1 MVSLQLVYIIEI
13 DELMEI
19 MGAVLIEGCKW
30 CGKSTTGLYHG
41 KSTTG
46 LYHAKSVIEFQN
58 PDRKQEYDNIRN
70 TKPSLFLNG
79 EKPRMFD
86 EWQMYPVV
94 WDSVRTDVDHTG
106 LKGQY
111 ILTGSAKPS
120 EGETMHTGTGRISRV
135 LMRPMS
141 LFESKESTGDV
152 SFSDILAGKDISGVS
167 KLSLE
172 DIASIIVRGG
182 WPASISIKS
191 DAKYRIAKEYVKSLI
206 HEEVR
211 SVDGVERNT
220 EKMQNVLRSLARNIS
235 TQVSNSTIEADI
247 KNNFDNDISRPTL
260 TDYLNTLEK
269 LFVIED
275 VKATNLNL
283 RSKYALRT
291 KPKKYFVDPSIAT
304 AILDLKPMDLIND
317 LNTFGFM
324 FESLCIRDL
333 KIYTESLGGDV
344 TFYRDERGFEVDA
357 ILRMPSG
364 KWGAIEIKLGAGYI
378 DEAANNLLKF
388 KEHVDIKKC
397 GEPSF
402 LLVLTGTNY
411 SYKRD
416 DGVYVVSIGTLKN

>member
-1 MVSLQLVYIIEI
+1 MKYLPRIVDKEI

-19 MGAVLIEGCKW
+19 MGAILIEGCKW
-30 CGKSTTGLYHG
+30 CG

-94 WDSVRTDVDHTG
+94 WDSVRTDVDHIG

-141 LFESKESTGDV
+141 LFESKESTGEV

-247 KNNFDNDISRPTL
+247 RKTSDDDISRPTL

-283 RSKYALRT
+283 RSRYALRT
-291 KPKKYFVDPSIAT
+291 KPKKFFVDPSIAT

>member
-1 MVSLQLVYIIEI
+1 MKYLPRVVDKEI
-13 DELMEI
+13 DELMQI

-30 CGKSTTGLYHG
+30 CGKSTTGLFH
-41 KSTTG
+41 S
-46 LYHAKSVIEFQN
+46 KSVIEFQN
-58 PDRKQEYDNIRN
+58 PDKKQEYDDIKN
-70 TKPSLFLNG
+70 TKPSLFLVG

-94 WDSVRTDVDHTG
+94 WDSIRTDVDHTR

-141 LFESKESTGDV
+141 LYESNESTGEV
-152 SFSDILAGKDISGVS
+152 SFKDILDGKDIKGVS
-167 KLSLE
+167 NLSLE
-172 DIASIIVRGG
+172 DLASIIVRGG
-182 WPASISIKS
+182 WPAAIETTT
-191 DAKYRIAKEYVKSLI
+191 DVKYRFSKEYVKSLI
-206 HEEVR
+206 HEEVKQI
-211 SVDGVERNT
+211 DGVERNP
-220 EKMQNVLRSLARNIS
+220 EKMQNVLRSLARNVS
-235 TQVSNSTIEADI
+235 TAVSNSTITGDV
-247 KNNFDNDISRPTL
+247 KNTFDEEISRPTL
-260 TDYLNTLEK
+260 NDYINTLEK
-269 LFVIED
+269 LFVIES
-275 VKATNLNL
+275 VFATNLNL

-304 AILDLKPMDLIND
+304 AVLDITPNDLLNDLK
-317 LNTFGFM
+317 TFGFL
-324 FESLCIRDL
+324 FESLCMRDL
-333 KIYTESLGGDV
+333 KIYTQSYGGDIS
-344 TFYRDERGFEVDA
+344 FYRDEKDFEVDA
-357 ILRMPSG
+357 IFRTNGG

-388 KEHVDIKKC
+388 KEKVDTNKC

-402 LLVLTGTNY
+402 LMVLTGTNY

>member
-1 MVSLQLVYIIEI
+1 MEYLPRVVDKEI

-30 CGKSTTGLYHG
+30 CGKSTTGFH
-41 KSTTG
+41 
-46 LYHAKSVIEFQN
+46 HAKSIIEFQN
-58 PDRKQEYDNIRN
+58 PDRKQEYDKIKN

-94 WDSVRTDVDHTG
+94 WDSIRTDVDHTG

-141 LFESKESTGDV
+141 LFESKESTGEV
-152 SFSDILAGKDISGVS
+152 SFSDILDGKDISGVS
-167 KLSLE
+167 QLSLE
-172 DIASIIVRGG
+172 DLASIIVRGG
-182 WPASISIKS
+182 WPASIEIKS
-191 DAKYRIAKEYVKSLI
+191 DAKYRFAKEYVKSLI
-206 HEEVR
+206 HEEVKK
-211 SVDGVERNT
+211 VDGVERNS

-235 TQVSNSTIEADI
+235 TQVSNSTIEGDVR
-247 KNNFDNDISRPTL
+247 NSFDDDISRPTL

-275 VKATNLNL
+275 VNATNLNF
-283 RSKYALRT
+283 RSKYAIRT

-304 AILDLKPMDLIND
+304 AILDIKPKDLIND
-317 LNTFGFM
+317 LNTFGLM

-333 KIYTESLGGDV
+333 KIYTESFGGDI
-344 TFYRDERGFEVDA
+344 TFYRDEKDFEVDA
-357 ILRMPSG
+357 ILRTSSG

-388 KEHVDIKKC
+388 KDRVDIKKC

-402 LLVLTGTNY
+402 LMVLTGTDY
-411 SYKRD
+411 SYKRE

>member
-1 MVSLQLVYIIEI
+1 MKYLPRIVDSEI
-13 DELMEI
+13 KELMKN

-30 CGKSTTGLYHG
+30 CGKSTTGLYH
-41 KSTTG
+41 
-46 LYHAKSVIEFQN
+46 AKSVIEFQN
-58 PDRKQEYDNIRN
+58 PDKKQVYDEIKN

-79 EKPRMFD
+79 DKPRMFD

-94 WDSVRTDVDHTG
+94 WDAIRTDVDHSQ

-141 LFESKESTGDV
+141 LYESGESTGEV
-152 SFSDILAGKDISGVS
+152 SFADILNNKDISGES

-172 DIASIIVRGG
+172 DLASIIVRGG
-182 WPASISIKS
+182 WPGAVSVSG
-191 DAKYRIAKEYVKSLI
+191 DVKYRISKEYVKALI
-206 HEEVR
+206 HEEVKK
-211 SVDGVERNT
+211 VDGVKRNP
-220 EKMQNVLRSLARNIS
+220 EKMLCVLRSLARNIS
-235 TQVSNSTIEADI
+235 TQVVNSTIEDL
-247 KNNFDNDISRPTL
+247 SRPTL
-260 TDYLNTLEK
+260 IDYLNTLEK

-275 VKATNLNL
+275 VKATNLNF

-304 AILDLKPMDLIND
+304 AVLEMKPSDLIND
-317 LNTFGFM
+317 LNTFGFI

-333 KIYTESLGGDV
+333 KIYTQSYGGDI
-344 TFYRDERGFEVDA
+344 TFYRDEKNFEVDA
-357 ILRMPSG
+357 ILRTSNG
-364 KWGAIEIKLGAGYI
+364 TWGAIEIKLGAGYI

-388 KEHVDIKKC
+388 KERVDIKKC
-397 GEPSF
+397 GEPAF
-402 LLVLTGTNY
+402 LMVLTGTNY
-411 SYKRD
+411 SYRRE

>member
-1 MVSLQLVYIIEI
+1 MKYLPRIVDKEI

-19 MGAVLIEGCKW
+19 MGAILIEGCKW
-30 CGKSTTGLYHG
+30 CG

-141 LFESKESTGDV
+141 LFESKESTGEV

-247 KNNFDNDISRPTL
+247 RNSFDDDISRPTL

-416 DGVYVVSIGTLKN
+416 DGIYVVSIGTLKN

>member
-1 MVSLQLVYIIEI
+1 MKYLPRVVDSEI

-30 CGKSTTGLYHG
+30 CGKSTTG
-41 KSTTG
+41 S
-46 LYHAKSVIEFQN
+46 YHAKSIIEFQN
-58 PDRKQEYDNIRN
+58 PDRKQEYDEIRN

-94 WDSVRTDVDHTG
+94 WDSIRTDVDHSG
-106 LKGQY
+106 KKGQY

-141 LFESKESTGDV
+141 LYESGESTGEV
-152 SFSDILAGKDISGVS
+152 SFEDIIEGKDISGVS

-172 DIASIIVRGG
+172 DLANIIVRGG
-182 WPASISIKS
+182 WPASIEVKS
-191 DAKYRIAKEYVKSLI
+191 NAKYRFAKEYVKSLI
-206 HEEVR
+206 HEEVKKI
-211 SVDGVERNT
+211 DGVERNP

-235 TQVSNSTIEADI
+235 TQVSTSTLEGDV
-247 KNNFDNDISRPTL
+247 KNNFDDDISRPTL

-275 VKATNLNL
+275 VNATNLNF

-304 AILDLKPMDLIND
+304 AILEMKPNDLIKDLKI
-317 LNTFGFM
+317 FGFL
-324 FESLCIRDL
+324 FESLCMRDL
-333 KIYTESLGGDV
+333 KIYTQSYGGNI
-344 TFYRDERGFEVDA
+344 TFYRDEKDFEVDA
-357 ILRMPSG
+357 ILRTSSG

-378 DEAANNLLKF
+378 DEAASNLLKF
-388 KEHVDIKKC
+388 KDRVDTDKC

-402 LLVLTGTNY
+402 LVVLTGADY

>member
-1 MVSLQLVYIIEI
+1 MDYLPRVVDKEI

-30 CGKSTTGLYHG
+30 CGKSTTGMH
-41 KSTTG
+41 
-46 LYHAKSVIEFQN
+46 HAKSIIEFQN
-58 PDRKQEYDNIRN
+58 PDKKQEYDRIRN
-70 TKPSLFLNG
+70 TQPSLFLKG

-94 WDSVRTDVDHTG
+94 WDSIRTDVDHSRE
-106 LKGQY
+106 KGQY

-141 LFESKESTGDV
+141 LYESGESTGEV
-152 SFSDILAGKDISGVS
+152 SLADIFDGKDISGVS

-172 DIASIIVRGG
+172 DLASIIVRGG
-182 WPASISIKS
+182 WPASIEVKG
-191 DAKYRIAKEYVKSLI
+191 DAKYRFSKEYVKSLV
-206 HEEVR
+206 HEEVKK
-211 SVDGVERNT
+211 VDGVERNP

-235 TQVSNSTIEADI
+235 TQVSNATLEGDV
-247 KNNFDNDISRPTL
+247 KNSFDDDISRPTL

-275 VKATNLNL
+275 VNATNLNF
-283 RSKYALRT
+283 RSKYALRI

-304 AILDLKPMDLIND
+304 AILEMKPNDLIND

-324 FESLCIRDL
+324 FESLCMRDL
-333 KIYTESLGGDV
+333 KVYMGSFDGDI
-344 TFYRDERGFEVDA
+344 TFYRDENENEVDA
-357 ILRMPSG
+357 IIRTSSG
-364 KWGAIEIKLGAGYI
+364 KWGAVEIKLGAGYI

-388 KEHVDIKKC
+388 KERVDVEKC

-402 LLVLTGTNY
+402 LMVLTGADY
-411 SYKRD
+411 SYKRE
-416 DGVYVVSIGTLKN
+416 DGVYVVSIGTLKD

>member
-1 MVSLQLVYIIEI
+1 MSYLPRIVDKEI

-30 CGKSTTGLYHG
+30 CGKSTTGFH
-41 KSTTG
+41 
-46 LYHAKSVIEFQN
+46 HAKSIIEFQN
-58 PDRKQEYDNIRN
+58 PDSKQEYDEIKN

-94 WDSVRTDVDHTG
+94 WDSIRTDVDHSG
-106 LKGQY
+106 KKGEY

-120 EGETMHTGTGRISRV
+120 EDEIMHTGTGRISRV

-141 LFESKESTGDV
+141 LYESGESTGEV
-152 SFSDILAGKDISGVS
+152 TFSDILDGKEISGVS

-172 DIASIIVRGG
+172 DLASITVRGG
-182 WPASISIKS
+182 WPASILVKS
-191 DAKYRIAKEYVKSLI
+191 DAKYRFAKEYVKAI
-206 HEEVR
+206 VHEEVKK
-211 SVDGVERNT
+211 VDGVERNP
-220 EKMQNVLRSLARNIS
+220 EKMLNVLRSLARNIS
-235 TQVSNSTIEADI
+235 APVANSTIESDV

-269 LFVIED
+269 LFVIEN
-275 VKATNLNL
+275 VNATNLNF

-304 AILDLKPMDLIND
+304 AILEMNPKNLIQD
-317 LNTFGFM
+317 LNTFGFL

-333 KIYTESLGGDV
+333 KIYTQSYGGDI
-344 TFYRDERGFEVDA
+344 TFYRDEKDFEVDA
-357 ILRMPSG
+357 ILRTSSG
-364 KWGAIEIKLGAGYI
+364 KWGAIEMKLGAGYI

-388 KEHVDIKKC
+388 KERVDIKKC
-397 GEPSF
+397 GEPAF
-402 LLVLTGTNY
+402 LMVLTGTKY
-411 SYKRD
+411 SYKRED
-416 DGVYVVSIGTLKN
+416 NVYVVSIGTLKD

>member
-1 MVSLQLVYIIEI
+1 MKYLPRIVDKEI

-19 MGAVLIEGCKW
+19 MGAILIEGCKW
-30 CGKSTTGLYHG
+30 CG

-141 LFESKESTGDV
+141 LFESSESTGEV
-152 SFSDILAGKDISGVS
+152 SFGDILAGKDISGVS

-247 KNNFDNDISRPTL
+247 RNSFDDDISRPTL

>member
-1 MVSLQLVYIIEI
+1 MKYLPRIVDSEI
-13 DELMEI
+13 KELMEI

-30 CGKSTTGLYHG
+30 CGKSTTGLYH
-41 KSTTG
+41 
-46 LYHAKSVIEFQN
+46 AKSVIEFQN
-58 PDRKQEYDNIRN
+58 PDKKQVYDEIKN

-79 EKPRMFD
+79 DKPRMFD

-94 WDSVRTDVDHTG
+94 WDAIRTDVDHSQ

-141 LFESKESTGDV
+141 LYESGESTGEV
-152 SFSDILAGKDISGVS
+152 SFADILNNKDISGES

-172 DIASIIVRGG
+172 DLASIIVRGG
-182 WPASISIKS
+182 WPGAVSVSG
-191 DAKYRIAKEYVKSLI
+191 DVKYRISKEYVKALI
-206 HEEVR
+206 HEEVKK
-211 SVDGVERNT
+211 VDGVERNP
-220 EKMQNVLRSLARNIS
+220 EKMLCVLRSLARNIS
-235 TQVSNSTIEADI
+235 TQVANSTIEDDV
-247 KNNFDNDISRPTL
+247 KNIFVEDLSRPTL
-260 TDYLNTLEK
+260 IDYLNTLEK

-275 VKATNLNL
+275 VKATNLNF

-304 AILDLKPMDLIND
+304 AVLEMKPSDLIND
-317 LNTFGFM
+317 LNTFGFI

-333 KIYTESLGGDV
+333 KNYTQSYGGDI
-344 TFYRDERGFEVDA
+344 TFYRDEKNFEVDA
-357 ILRMPSG
+357 ILRTSNG
-364 KWGAIEIKLGAGYI
+364 TWGAIEIKLGAGYI

-388 KEHVDIKKC
+388 KDRVDIKKC
-397 GEPSF
+397 GKPAF
-402 LLVLTGTNY
+402 LMVLTGTNY
-411 SYKRD
+411 SYRRE

>member
-1 MVSLQLVYIIEI
+1 MKYLPRVVDSEI

-30 CGKSTTGLYHG
+30 CGKSTTGSH
-41 KSTTG
+41 
-46 LYHAKSVIEFQN
+46 HAKSIIEFQN
-58 PDRKQEYDNIRN
+58 PDKKQEYDEIKN
-70 TKPSLFLNG
+70 TKPSLFLKG

-94 WDSVRTDVDHTG
+94 WDSIRTDVDHSR

-120 EGETMHTGTGRISRV
+120 EGQIMHTGTGRISRV

-141 LFESKESTGDV
+141 LFESGESTGEV
-152 SFSDILAGKDISGVS
+152 SFNDILEGKDISGVS
-167 KLSLE
+167 NLSLE
-172 DIASIIVRGG
+172 DIASIIIRGG
-182 WPASISIKS
+182 WPASIEVKS
-191 DAKYRIAKEYVKSLI
+191 DAKYRFAQEYVKSLI
-206 HEEVR
+206 HEEVKK
-211 SVDGVERNT
+211 VDNVERNP
-220 EKMQNVLRSLARNIS
+220 EKMRNVLRSLARNIS
-235 TQVSNSTIEADI
+235 TPVSNTTLENDV
-247 KNNFDNDISRPTL
+247 KNSFDDYISRPTL
-260 TDYLNTLEK
+260 ADYLNTLEK

-275 VKATNLNL
+275 VNVTNLNF
-283 RSKYALRT
+283 RSKYAIRT
-291 KPKKYFVDPSIAT
+291 RPKKYFVDPSIAT
-304 AILDLKPMDLIND
+304 AILEMKPNDLIKD

-333 KIYTESLGGDV
+333 KIYTQHYGGDI
-344 TFYRDERGFEVDA
+344 TFYRDEKDFEIDA
-357 ILRMPSG
+357 ILRTSSG

-378 DEAANNLLKF
+378 DLAANNLLKF
-388 KEHVDIKKC
+388 KNRVDIKKC

-402 LLVLTGTNY
+402 LMVLTGANY

>member
-1 MVSLQLVYIIEI
+1 MKYLPRIVDKEI

-30 CGKSTTGLYHG
+30 CG

-141 LFESKESTGDV
+141 LFESKESTGEV

-247 KNNFDNDISRPTL
+247 RKTSDDDISRPTL

-291 KPKKYFVDPSIAT
+291 KPKKFFVDPSIAT

>member
-1 MVSLQLVYIIEI
+1 MKYLPRVVDSEI

-30 CGKSTTGLYHG
+30 CGKSTTG
-41 KSTTG
+41 SC
-46 LYHAKSVIEFQN
+46 HAKSIIEFQN
-58 PDRKQEYDNIRN
+58 PDKKQEYDEIKN
-70 TKPSLFLNG
+70 TKPSLFLKG

-94 WDSVRTDVDHTG
+94 WDSIRTDVDHSR

-120 EGETMHTGTGRISRV
+120 EGQIMHTGTGRISRV

-141 LFESKESTGDV
+141 LFESGESTGEV
-152 SFSDILAGKDISGVS
+152 SFNDILEGKDISGVS
-167 KLSLE
+167 NLSLE
-172 DIASIIVRGG
+172 DIASIIIRGG
-182 WPASISIKS
+182 WPASIEVKS
-191 DAKYRIAKEYVKSLI
+191 DAKYRFAQEYVKSLI
-206 HEEVR
+206 HEEVKK
-211 SVDGVERNT
+211 VDNVERNP
-220 EKMQNVLRSLARNIS
+220 EKMRNVLRSLARNIS
-235 TQVSNSTIEADI
+235 TPVSNTTLENDV
-247 KNNFDNDISRPTL
+247 KNSFDDDISRPTL
-260 TDYLNTLEK
+260 ADYLNTLEK

-275 VKATNLNL
+275 VNVTNLNF
-283 RSKYALRT
+283 RSKYAIRT
-291 KPKKYFVDPSIAT
+291 RPKKYFVDPSIAT
-304 AILDLKPMDLIND
+304 AILEMKPNDLIKD

-333 KIYTESLGGDV
+333 KIYTQHYGGDI
-344 TFYRDERGFEVDA
+344 TFYRDEKDFEIDA
-357 ILRMPSG
+357 ILRTSSG

-378 DEAANNLLKF
+378 DLAANNLLKF
-388 KEHVDIKKC
+388 KNRVDIKKC

-402 LLVLTGTNY
+402 LVVLTGANY

>member
-1 MVSLQLVYIIEI
+1 MKYLPRIVDSEI

-30 CGKSTTGLYHG
+30 CGKSTTGY
-41 KSTTG
+41 
-46 LYHAKSVIEFQN
+46 YHAKSIIEFQN
-58 PDRKQEYDNIRN
+58 PDRKQEYDEIRN

-135 LMRPMS
+135 IMRPMS
-141 LFESKESTGDV
+141 LYESGESTGEV
-152 SFSDILAGKDISGVS
+152 SFQDILNGKDINGVS
-167 KLSLE
+167 QNSLE
-172 DIASIIVRGG
+172 DLASIIVRGG
-182 WPASISIKS
+182 WPASIDVKS
-191 DAKYRIAKEYVKSLI
+191 NAKYRFAKEYVKSLI
-206 HEEVR
+206 HEEVKL
-211 SVDGVERNT
+211 VDGVERNP

-235 TQVSNSTIEADI
+235 TQVSNTTIEGDV
-247 KNNFDNDISRPTL
+247 KNTFDDEISRPTL
-260 TDYLNTLEK
+260 NDYINTLEK
-269 LFVIED
+269 LFVVEN
-275 VKATNLNL
+275 VNATNLNF

-304 AILDLKPMDLIND
+304 AILEITPND
-317 LNTFGFM
+317 LLNDLRTFGFM
-324 FESLCIRDL
+324 FESLCMRDL
-333 KIYTESLGGDV
+333 KTYTQSYGGEL
-344 TFYRDERGFEVDA
+344 TFYRDEKDFEVDA
-357 ILRMPSG
+357 ILRTSSG

-388 KEHVDIKKC
+388 KERVDVAKC
-397 GEPSF
+397 GEPAF
-402 LLVLTGTNY
+402 LMVLTGTNY
-411 SYKRD
+411 SYKRE

>member
-1 MVSLQLVYIIEI
+1 MKYLPRVVDSEI

-19 MGAVLIEGCKW
+19 MGGVLIEGCKW
-30 CGKSTTGLYHG
+30 CGKSTTG
-41 KSTTG
+41 S
-46 LYHAKSVIEFQN
+46 YHAKSIIEFQN
-58 PDRKQEYDNIRN
+58 PDRKQEYDEIRN

-94 WDSVRTDVDHTG
+94 WDSIRTDIDHSG
-106 LKGQY
+106 KKGQY
-111 ILTGSAKPS
+111 ILTGSARPS

-141 LFESKESTGDV
+141 LYESGESTGEV
-152 SFSDILAGKDISGVS
+152 SFNDILEGKDISGVS

-172 DIASIIVRGG
+172 VIANIIVRGG
-182 WPASISIKS
+182 WPASIKVKS
-191 DAKYRIAKEYVKSLI
+191 DAKYRFAKEYVKSLV
-206 HEEVR
+206 HEEVKK
-211 SVDGVERNT
+211 VDGVERNP

-235 TQVSNSTIEADI
+235 TPVSNSTIECDV
-247 KNNFDNDISRPTL
+247 KNNFDDDISRPTL

-275 VKATNLNL
+275 VNATNLNF

-304 AILDLKPMDLIND
+304 AILEMKPNDLIKD

-324 FESLCIRDL
+324 FESLCMRDL
-333 KIYTESLGGDV
+333 KIYTQSYGGDI
-344 TFYRDERGFEVDA
+344 TFYRDEKDFEVDA
-357 ILRMPSG
+357 ILRTSSG

-378 DEAANNLLKF
+378 DEAAGNLLKF
-388 KEHVDIKKC
+388 KDRVDIAKC

-402 LLVLTGTNY
+402 LAVLTGADY